1 MARSESFTNRPN
13 TLSQTIL
20 LIRTFR
26 LQSGG
31 GPYIAQRGAV
41 ATHSLGDWI
50 ESAEGDHS
58 LPGGRSPHL
67 LRGAQRILE
76 RRARVRRAGVS

>member
-1 MARSESFTNRPN
+1 MVFGSVSFSLSARCGTCLPN
-13 TLSQTIL
+13 
-20 LIRTFR
+20 
-26 LQSGG
+26 GC
-31 GPYIAQRGAV
+31 AV

-67 LRGAQRILE
+67 LE
-76 RRARVRRAGVS
+76 RRAADSGKESVRPKGGGVLSAAR